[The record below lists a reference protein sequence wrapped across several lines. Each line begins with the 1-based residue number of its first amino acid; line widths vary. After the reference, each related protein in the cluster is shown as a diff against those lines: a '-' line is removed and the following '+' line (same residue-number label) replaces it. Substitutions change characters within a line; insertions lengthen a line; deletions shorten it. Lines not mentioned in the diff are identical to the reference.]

1 MLKVRRSQLYTLWFG
16 WYSRRQFRR
25 YFNSVRVFM
34 QSGVQEM
41 DLRTPVIFYANH
53 AYWWDGFWSP
63 LCTEKFFHQRLHII
77 IAFQQLRKHRFFTRI
92 GAFSLDRSRPKSW
105 PATLCYAAELL
116 TDDNELQNALW
127 IFPQGKIEHVD
138 TRPLVFFK
146 GAASIVSRLLEKIP
160 QVYVVSIV
168 SRIEY
173 LEEQKPEL
181 FLSFR
186 EPRLVSRKE
195 YAGAND
201 LNAYMQKMTESH
213 LDELSEK
220 IRNRKLDD
228 AVTLVKGSASVN
240 RKSEAFRRFI
250 SLDGGEKVPG
260 SFRKKL

>member
-1 MLKVRRSQLYTLWFG
+1 MLKVRRSWLYTLWFS

-34 QSGVQEM
+34 QPGVQEM
-41 DLRTPVIFYANH
+41 DLRIPVIFYANH

-63 LCTEKFFHQRLHII
+63 LCTEQLFHQRLHII
-77 IAFQQLRKHRFFTRI
+77 IEFEQLRKHRFFTRI

-105 PATLCYAAELL
+105 PSTLSYAAELL
-116 TDDNELQNALW
+116 TDDNERQNALW

-138 TRPLVFFK
+138 QRPLVFFK
-146 GAASIVSRLLEKIP
+146 GAASIASRVLEKIP

-186 EPRLVSRKE
+186 KPLLVSRKE
-195 YAGAND
+195 YAGADD
-201 LNAYMQKMTESH
+201 LTAYMQMMTESH

-220 IRNRKLDD
+220 IRIRKLDG

-240 RKSEAFRRFI
+240 RRSEALRRFMCRD
-250 SLDGGEKVPG
+250 SGKKVIG
-260 SFRKKL
+260 SFRKKP